1 MADARQ
7 ATPQEGDGRVQTSH
21 HPRTDPEREG
31 RDYYGIPPIKEHT
44 WTWEVPVY
52 FWLGGIG
59 AGAHVASTIARAMGH
74 TDRAF
79 LRTARYTT
87 LIAMIL
93 SPILLIMD
101 LGRPERFYNML
112 RIVKLRSPMS
122 TGSWALSIFGGMSGL
137 VAAHQAAEDG
147 LLGRDNVLVRLA
159 KALIPYRLLSI
170 VALPFSLY
178 VGAYTGILLGA
189 TSIPM
194 WARNVVLMGPTFLS
208 SALSTGLS
216 AISFV
221 LHLGGWGERRTL
233 EALRRAERISLVIEA
248 GLIGASLIRMGKWG
262 RPLFSKKLAPLFVGG
277 TILGGILA
285 PLALLSGRESRP
297 RGLLASVLALLGG
310 LALRFAMIEGGRLSA
325 RDPQATFTFARKEN
339 LPLSEEEV

>member
-1 MADARQ
+1 MADSTRE
-7 ATPQEGDGRVQTSH
+7 TPQTGNGRVETSH

-59 AGAHVASTIARAMGH
+59 AGSHLISTVAQLLGWK
-74 TDRAF
+74 DEAF
-79 LRTARYTT
+79 SRTTRYTVLGT
-87 LIAMIL
+87 MIL

-112 RIVKLRSPMS
+112 RVVKLRSPMS
-122 TGSWALSIFGGMSGL
+122 SGSWALTIFGGLSGL
-137 VAAHQAAEDG
+137 IAAAQAAEDG

-159 KALIPYRLLSI
+159 KALIPHRLLSI
-170 VALPFSLY
+170 VALPIGLY

-248 GLIGASLIRMGKWG
+248 GLIAASLARMGRWG
-262 RPLFSKKLAPLFVGG
+262 KPLYSKELAPLFFGG

-285 PLALLSGRESRP
+285 PFALLSGRESRP
-297 RGLLASVLALLGG
+297 RGLLASMLALLGG

-325 RDPQATFTFARKEN
+325 RDPQATFTFAKREN
-339 LPLSEEEV
+339 VPMPEEEV

>member
-1 MADARQ
+1 MTDATRET
-7 ATPQEGDGRVQTSH
+7 APSGDGRVETSH
-21 HPRTDPEREG
+21 HPRADPEREG
-31 RDYYGIPPIKEHT
+31 SDYYGIPPIKEHT

-59 AGAHVASTIARAMGH
+59 AGAHVASTIARVLGH

-122 TGSWALSIFGGMSGL
+122 TGSWALSIFGGLSGL
-137 VAAHQAAEDG
+137 VATHQAAEDG

-159 KALIPYRLLSI
+159 KALIPHRLLSI
-170 VALPFSLY
+170 VALPIGLY

-248 GLIGASLIRMGKWG
+248 GLIAASLARMGRWG
-262 RPLFSKKLAPLFVGG
+262 KPLYSKELAPLFFGG

-285 PLALLSGRESRP
+285 PFALLSGRESRP
-297 RGLLASVLALLGG
+297 RGLLASTLALLGG

-325 RDPQATFTFARKEN
+325 RDPQATFTFARREN
-339 LPLSEEEV
+339 VPMPEEEV

>member
-1 MADARQ
+1 MADVRRESRQ
-7 ATPQEGDGRVQTSH
+7 ERDGRVETSH
-21 HPRTDPEREG
+21 HPETDPEREG
-31 RDYYGIPPIKEHT
+31 SNYYGIPPIKEHT
-44 WTWEVPVY
+44 WTWEIPIY

-59 AGAHVASTIARAMGH
+59 AGSHVASTIARMVGH

-87 LIAMIL
+87 LITMIL

-137 VAAHQAAEDG
+137 VATHQAAEDG

-159 KALIPYRLLSI
+159 KALIPHRLLSI
-170 VALPFSLY
+170 VALPFGLY

-189 TSIPM
+189 TSVPM

-216 AISFV
+216 AISLV

-233 EALRRAERISLVIEA
+233 EALRRAERASLIVEA
-248 GLIGASLIRMGKWG
+248 GLIAASLIRMGRWG
-262 RPLFSKKLAPLFVGG
+262 RPLYSKKLAPLFVGG

-285 PLALLSGRESRP
+285 PLALLSGRASRP

-325 RDPQATFTFARKEN
+325 RDPQATFTFARREN
-339 LPLSEEEV
+339 LPLPEEEV